1 MIHRVAKCCLHE
13 KTSMFKKNGGGS
25 CPQVPVV
32 VGTKYLLVGTRYYI
46 KETRKKNSSIVSH
59 RAFVV
64 NLRNIVIQII
74 LLLDN

>member
-46 KETRKKNSSIVSH
+46 KETRKKKLMLKKRGGMGNQRH
-59 RAFVV
+59 RR
-64 NLRNIVIQII
+64 LG
-74 LLLDN
+74 